1 MFYWTRFFQKCAL
14 DTYNWF
20 TFVVFHLA
28 EDSRLSWCFI
38 EHDFFSR
45 SVILRIDKYPK
56 NQFMFTVPGQFLFFS
71 IIIIYIYIY
80 IYRERERFIKKNNNL
95 IVIFILK
102 SFISS
107 YLKCVLE
114 WNLSARGTLLR
125 GWFMQ
130 SMSYKFQ
137 ERCECIN
144 I

>member
-1 MFYWTRFFQKCAL
+1 MFYWKDRMEGRKEINNLNFHYFFFHLLYSFTKRRYTAGRRVVDRCLEQVRKQRCAL

-56 NQFMFTVPGQFLFFS
+56 NQFMFTVPGRFLFFS

-80 IYRERERFIKKNNNL
+80 IERERERGLSKK
-95 IVIFILK
+95 ITI
-102 SFISS
+102 
-107 YLKCVLE
+107 
-114 WNLSARGTLLR
+114 
-125 GWFMQ
+125 
-130 SMSYKFQ
+130 
-137 ERCECIN
+137 
-144 I
+144 